1 MGLMATKKATQEYTT
16 VEEEEVIV
24 MNSQSIDSNSDGSK
38 NIGSPRLWHSPDD
51 KLNHLLEKRGGGGLK
66 KVQMI
71 MTPIIFLRNK
81 RYGNP

>member
-1 MGLMATKKATQEYTT
+1 MVTDNAAQEHIA

-51 KLNHLLEKRGGGGLK
+51 KLNHLLEKRGGGLK

>member
-51 KLNHLLEKRGGGGLK
+51 KLNHLLEKRGGAQKGSDDHDPYYISEEQE
-66 KVQMI
+66 VW
-71 MTPIIFLRNK
+71 
-81 RYGNP
+81 